1 MATPIPTPSSSNTF
15 VFPTVDQ
22 FAYALSSEPHWY
34 NLGIFLQLPSHELN
48 RIGLEYRSEGT
59 LRCLIEVYNSLES
72 IHKVPSWEFL
82 SQVLGKINNDSLAN
96 QIYTNYVLKPQKPSC
111 EGMSVTDVVT

>member
-1 MATPIPTPSSSNTF
+1 MATPSFSNTD

-22 FAYALSSEPHWY
+22 FAYALSSEPNWF
-34 NLGIFLQLPSHELN
+34 NLGIFLQVRTPELKK
-48 RIGLEYRSEGT
+48 LELQYRSEGT
-59 LRCLIEVYNSLES
+59 LRCLIELYNSLES
-72 IHKVPSWEFL
+72 INKVPSWEYL

-96 QIYTNYVLKPQKPSC
+96 EIYTNYVLKPQKPSC